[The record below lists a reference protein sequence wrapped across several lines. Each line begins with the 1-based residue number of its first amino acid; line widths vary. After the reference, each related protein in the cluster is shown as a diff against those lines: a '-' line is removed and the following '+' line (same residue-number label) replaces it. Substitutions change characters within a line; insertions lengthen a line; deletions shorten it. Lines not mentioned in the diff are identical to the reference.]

1 MSERLFTLGEA
12 QALVPKV
19 KPMLAQVRLVYAEL
33 RAAAA
38 LVGAMV
44 EKHGEA
50 AIDKPDHPDRERY
63 WQLVG
68 RTRDLEQK
76 LESLLDEIRFLGV
89 EVKDLEQGLVDF
101 RARREGK
108 TVYLCWKLGEE
119 RIRYWHTLDTGFAGR
134 KPLEELEPQ
143 KG

>member
-1 MSERLFTLGEA
+1 MREKLFTLAEA
-12 QALVPKV
+12 EALLRTVR
-19 KPMLAQVRLVYAEL
+19 PMLVRVQLVYAEL

-44 EKHGEA
+44 EKHGED
-50 AIDKPDHPDRERY
+50 AIDKPDHPEREQY
-63 WQLVG
+63 WRLVA

-89 EVKDLEQGLVDF
+89 EVKDLERGLVDF
-101 RARREGK
+101 RARRGGE

-119 RIRYWHTLDTGFAGR
+119 RVAFWHALDTGFRGR
-134 KPLEELEPQ
+134 QPLEELERRP
-143 KG
+143 